1 MKRTLGFVM
10 FIVALVAWLY
20 LYFGMPFTGIVDV
33 VLQMATWLIGIVG
46 LSMVVAVQSS
56 KKKALDSIVPFNS
69 KTNLNF
75 LN

>member
-46 LSMVVAVQSS
+46 LSMVVAV
-56 KKKALDSIVPFNS
+56 
-69 KTNLNF
+69 
-75 LN
+75 

>member
-46 LSMVVAVQSS
+46 FSMAVAVYPS
-56 KKKALDSIVPFNS
+56 KRRKRH
-69 KTNLNF
+69 
-75 LN
+75 